1 MRVKQP
7 LIILIMCL
15 LVHQNL
21 LGNNRKILFQQLKSQ
36 KVDSNYVIILFR
48 LAGEYAATDPDSTSL
63 LANEIY
69 KLSNELNYKNGIG
82 RAYFMKGLS
91 FFVKSIDD
99 SAMFWFNRSL
109 KLFQQTKST
118 EGLGLAYHN
127 IGRLYAR
134 RGENSKAKELINKAL
149 IYRKQFGEPSAIINT
164 ISMLGLLSEGE
175 NNFLLAEKYHK
186 EAYNFAKNINPSYLG
201 GMAMESSNLAWLEF
215 RKKNYPKA
223 KEFFKESIRLHKQID
238 DISGLSEASIGLAE
252 ILFEEK
258 LYKQAI
264 TLAKKSLDNSYKISN
279 PEGIIGSSKIISNS
293 YEKLGDY
300 YTALTFYKIYEANKD
315 SINKLHSKQEYLN
328 VLTKFEVEQKEG
340 RIKLLESEKKLTLAE
355 ADNKALQR
363 NIIIGLLVVIV
374 AAFAAYYIRSKEIKK
389 IEIAQHSEKL
399 QMTFSEKLLNQQED
413 ERKRIAA
420 ELHDS
425 LGQNLLII
433 KNMLDY
439 ITHSL
444 SESNETKSQLE
455 ELSAIALNSI
465 EEVRTTASNLHPYQ
479 LKKMGLSKAISAMI
493 RNFKQGTQI
502 NINHEIDD
510 VDGKISKESEAH
522 IYRIV
527 QEIMNNAIRHS
538 DASEINI
545 SLKNKNDNLI
555 IMINDNG
562 KGFNIN
568 NYESHESV
576 SGGFGIIGIKERI
589 RIIGAEIKIESNLGI
604 GSRFE
609 ILLPIRTV

>member
-1 MRVKQP
+1 
-7 LIILIMCL
+7 
-15 LVHQNL
+15 
-21 LGNNRKILFQQLKSQ
+21 LFQQLKSQ

-69 KLSNELNYKNGIG
+69 KLSNKLNYKNGIG

-223 KEFFKESIRLHKQID
+223 KEYFKESIRLHKQID

-340 RIKLLESEKKLTLAE
+340 RIKLLESEKKLTQAE

-363 NIIIGLLVVIV
+363 NIIIGLLVVIA

-399 QMTFSEKLLNQQED
+399 QMTFSEKLLNQQEE

>member
-1 MRVKQP
+1 
-7 LIILIMCL
+7 
-15 LVHQNL
+15 
-21 LGNNRKILFQQLKSQ
+21 
-36 KVDSNYVIILFR
+36 
-48 LAGEYAATDPDSTSL
+48 
-63 LANEIY
+63 
-69 KLSNELNYKNGIG
+69 
-82 RAYFMKGLS
+82 
-91 FFVKSIDD
+91 
-99 SAMFWFNRSL
+99 
-109 KLFQQTKST
+109 
-118 EGLGLAYHN
+118 
-127 IGRLYAR
+127 
-134 RGENSKAKELINKAL
+134 
-149 IYRKQFGEPSAIINT
+149 
-164 ISMLGLLSEGE
+164 
-175 NNFLLAEKYHK
+175 
-186 EAYNFAKNINPSYLG
+186 
-201 GMAMESSNLAWLEF
+201 MESSNLAWLEF

-223 KEFFKESIRLHKQID
+223 KEYFKESIRLHKQID

-340 RIKLLESEKKLTLAE
+340 RIKLLESEKKLTQAE

-399 QMTFSEKLLNQQED
+399 QMTFSEKLLKQQED

>member
-1 MRVKQP
+1 
-7 LIILIMCL
+7 
-15 LVHQNL
+15 
-21 LGNNRKILFQQLKSQ
+21 
-36 KVDSNYVIILFR
+36 
-48 LAGEYAATDPDSTSL
+48 
-63 LANEIY
+63 
-69 KLSNELNYKNGIG
+69 
-82 RAYFMKGLS
+82 
-91 FFVKSIDD
+91 
-99 SAMFWFNRSL
+99 
-109 KLFQQTKST
+109 
-118 EGLGLAYHN
+118 
-127 IGRLYAR
+127 
-134 RGENSKAKELINKAL
+134 
-149 IYRKQFGEPSAIINT
+149 
-164 ISMLGLLSEGE
+164 
-175 NNFLLAEKYHK
+175 
-186 EAYNFAKNINPSYLG
+186 
-201 GMAMESSNLAWLEF
+201 
-215 RKKNYPKA
+215 
-223 KEFFKESIRLHKQID
+223 
-238 DISGLSEASIGLAE
+238 
-252 ILFEEK
+252 
-258 LYKQAI
+258 
-264 TLAKKSLDNSYKISN
+264 
-279 PEGIIGSSKIISNS
+279 
-293 YEKLGDY
+293 
-300 YTALTFYKIYEANKD
+300 
-315 SINKLHSKQEYLN
+315 
-328 VLTKFEVEQKEG
+328 LTKFEVEQKEG
-340 RIKLLESEKKLTLAE
+340 RIKLLESEKKLTQAE

>member
-1 MRVKQP
+1 M
-7 LIILIMCL
+7 
-15 LVHQNL
+15 
-21 LGNNRKILFQQLKSQ
+21 FQQLKSQ

>member
-1 MRVKQP
+1 M
-7 LIILIMCL
+7 
-15 LVHQNL
+15 
-21 LGNNRKILFQQLKSQ
+21 
-36 KVDSNYVIILFR
+36 
-48 LAGEYAATDPDSTSL
+48 
-63 LANEIY
+63 
-69 KLSNELNYKNGIG
+69 
-82 RAYFMKGLS
+82 
-91 FFVKSIDD
+91 
-99 SAMFWFNRSL
+99 
-109 KLFQQTKST
+109 
-118 EGLGLAYHN
+118 
-127 IGRLYAR
+127 
-134 RGENSKAKELINKAL
+134 
-149 IYRKQFGEPSAIINT
+149 
-164 ISMLGLLSEGE
+164 
-175 NNFLLAEKYHK
+175 
-186 EAYNFAKNINPSYLG
+186 
-201 GMAMESSNLAWLEF
+201 
-215 RKKNYPKA
+215 
-223 KEFFKESIRLHKQID
+223 
-238 DISGLSEASIGLAE
+238 
-252 ILFEEK
+252 
-258 LYKQAI
+258 
-264 TLAKKSLDNSYKISN
+264 
-279 PEGIIGSSKIISNS
+279 
-293 YEKLGDY
+293 
-300 YTALTFYKIYEANKD
+300 
-315 SINKLHSKQEYLN
+315 
-328 VLTKFEVEQKEG
+328 TKFEVEQKEG
-340 RIKLLESEKKLTLAE
+340 RIKLLESEKKLTQAE

-363 NIIIGLLVVIV
+363 NIIIGLLVVIA

-455 ELSAIALNSI
+455 KLSAIALNSI

-545 SLKNKNDNLI
+545 SLKYKNDNLI

-589 RIIGAEIKIESNLGI
+589 RIIGAEIKIESILGI